1 MLNAIKL
8 LNIPKASEASLHL
21 DSLYHDSAFVMKT
34 CQRTIVLQTIKPHL
48 NSSSPNNQMP
58 FEYYEGKE
66 AYLFLLETICGLKSK
81 LLGESEIVA
90 QFKEAFSLYIA
101 NEARSSVVLRVL
113 EKLFKDAKE
122 IRRDFLL
129 EIGQQSY
136 AGISRKIIQNQNNDH
151 VLILGSGK
159 LAFDV
164 IKQLEKRYT
173 ISVSARNKEK
183 ILEIQN
189 LFPQISINIV
199 AWDNKLKFND
209 YPIIVNTIGVE
220 QIIFEEKFFKQ
231 RSELHQQPLF
241 IDLGSPSIIQTSQ
254 NSHDGVF
261 RLEDVFNIGL
271 DLDEA
276 KTSKIN
282 NAKNAILEIV
292 EKRIHTLGH
301 NYPFSWEELQLV

>member
-1 MLNAIKL
+1 
-8 LNIPKASEASLHL
+8 
-21 DSLYHDSAFVMKT
+21 
-34 CQRTIVLQTIKPHL
+34 
-48 NSSSPNNQMP
+48 MP